1 MTGEPDPV
9 LSDPAMERL
18 ARATELP
25 VAEFSR
31 STRILVYVAAV
42 LGLVLAVGVVW
53 YVLVV
58 AR

>member
-1 MTGEPDPV
+1 MTNEPDPV

-18 ARATELP
+18 ARAAELP
-25 VAEFSR
+25 VVEFSR
-31 STRILVYVAAV
+31 STRILVYVAAM

-53 YVLVV
+53 YVI